1 MIQRD
6 KPRTIRAVRKRA
18 DVRPVQAGTALP
30 PHPELS
36 NYELIERRSRELELE
51 RAKGG
56 AGTSQPPDAETPL
69 LVSSRPQPQISTA
82 RSKPTGRNAPGQTP
96 AR

>member
-18 DVRPVQAGTALP
+18 DLEPVQAGTALP
-30 PHPELS
+30 AHPELS

-51 RAKGG
+51 HAKGG
-56 AGTSQPPDAETPL
+56 PGTSQPPEADTPL
-69 LVSSRPQPQISTA
+69 LMSSRPQPQIAAA
-82 RSKPTGRNAPGQTP
+82 RSKPTVRIARGQTP